1 MSISN
6 CMWKNKYFYFLFH
19 NYVDDFDV
27 IWEVFVGWIM
37 PNLKFSEEANRFHMI
52 IIVLSIT

>member
-27 IWEVFVGWIM
+27 IWGVRWMNYAQFTI
-37 PNLKFSEEANRFHMI
+37 
-52 IIVLSIT
+52 